1 MKIGI
6 LGGGQLARMLILASP
21 KLECE
26 VKVFAPPGDNTV
38 DGLCPVTKKNFRDT
52 EALREF
58 ISSCDRVTYEWE
70 NISIPE
76 LRSALE
82 GFSNRLF
89 PSLEVLELVADRY
102 TQKNFFKKHGIP
114 TAEFSWINDPS
125 ELVRLVLGIG
135 TPGILKT
142 CREGYDGKGQKV
154 IRDREDIKNA
164 WDELGSVP
172 LIYEKFVNFERE
184 LSLVACRNRQG
195 EMRFYPLVEN
205 LHVNGILRR
214 TLAPAPL
221 LASALQET
229 AEAYSRKTGELLDYV
244 GVMALELF
252 QCGEK
257 LLVNE
262 MASRVH
268 NTGHW
273 TLNGAKTS
281 QFENHLRAGLEK
293 PLGDTKVTAPTA
305 MLNFIGDV
313 PELTESDS
321 RVNGVFVHLYGKKP
335 RLNRKVG
342 HLNIT
347 AASPEE
353 LFEKLKVLEPKI
365 IGRVPQLLPSKG
377 EGS

>member
-1 MKIGI
+1 
-6 LGGGQLARMLILASP
+6 
-21 KLECE
+21 
-26 VKVFAPPGDNTV
+26 
-38 DGLCPVTKKNFRDT
+38 
-52 EALREF
+52 
-58 ISSCDRVTYEWE
+58 
-70 NISIPE
+70 
-76 LRSALE
+76 
-82 GFSNRLF
+82 
-89 PSLEVLELVADRY
+89 
-102 TQKNFFKKHGIP
+102 
-114 TAEFSWINDPS
+114 
-125 ELVRLVLGIG
+125 
-135 TPGILKT
+135 
-142 CREGYDGKGQKV
+142 
-154 IRDREDIKNA
+154 
-164 WDELGSVP
+164 
-172 LIYEKFVNFERE
+172 
-184 LSLVACRNRQG
+184 
-195 EMRFYPLVEN
+195 MRFYPLVEN

-229 AEAYSRKTGELLDYV
+229 AEAYARKTGELLDYV

-321 RVNGVFVHLYGKKP
+321 RVTGVFVHLYGKKP

-365 IGRVPQLLPSKG
+365 IGRVQQLLPSKG